1 MRLKAL
7 PLALTVPALL
17 IAIACTSKPQPT
29 YKDSVKTALEQ
40 AELKDVSVSEDKDR
54 NTITLG
60 GTVHSDDAKQ
70 KAGDI
75 AKANAGGRIV
85 ANEVSVQPVGDESA
99 AKNMASDLDDGIEK
113 TYKAARISKGLDK
126 QYIRFDAK
134 NGVLT
139 LKGSVKTPTQRA
151 AAQQLAQTVPNVQQ
165 VLNEID
171 VRP

>member
-1 MRLKAL
+1 M
-7 PLALTVPALL
+7 PGV
-17 IAIACTSKPQPT
+17 
-29 YKDSVKTALEQ
+29 
-40 AELKDVSVSEDKDR
+40 
-54 NTITLG
+54 
-60 GTVHSDDAKQ
+60 
-70 KAGDI
+70 
-75 AKANAGGRIV
+75 RIV

-113 TYKAARISKGLDK
+113 TYKAALISKGLDK